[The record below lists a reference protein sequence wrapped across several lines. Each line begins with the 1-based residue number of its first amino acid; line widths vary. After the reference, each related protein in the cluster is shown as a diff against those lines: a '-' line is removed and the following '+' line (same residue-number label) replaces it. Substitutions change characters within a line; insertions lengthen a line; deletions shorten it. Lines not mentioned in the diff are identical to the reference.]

1 MSLESKYYDIGIGL
15 RLKGDA
21 LRDIES
27 SSSQTPRE
35 ALRKVISAWLDKK
48 YNVLKFGPPTW
59 RCLVKVVD
67 SKVGGNDHDLAKE
80 IASNHPAQE
89 SGL

>member
-21 LRDIES
+21 LRGIES

-35 ALRKVISAWLDKK
+35 ASRKVISAWLDKK
-48 YNVLKFGPPTW
+48 YNVAKFGLPTW
-59 RCLVKVVD
+59 RWLVKVID
-67 SKVGGNDHDLAKE
+67 SKVGGNDHNLAKE
-80 IASNHPAQE
+80 IASKHPAQE